1 MCLLAKAWRVA
12 RGGLPAWV
20 AWGYRADL
28 RGIFFTQIP
37 QMIDGVRHDAW
48 RAAAQAR
55 RGYEPNS
62 A

>member
-1 MCLLAKAWRVA
+1 MCHLAKAWRVA

-20 AWGYRADL
+20 AWGYRTDQ

-48 RAAAQAR
+48 WAAAPAR
-55 RGYEPNS
+55 RCYEPNS

>member
-1 MCLLAKAWRVA
+1 MCHLAKAWRVA

-20 AWGYRADL
+20 AWGYRTDQ

-48 RAAAQAR
+48 WA
-55 RGYEPNS
+55 S

>member
-1 MCLLAKAWRVA
+1 MCHLAKARRVA

-20 AWGYRADL
+20 AWGYRTDQ

-48 RAAAQAR
+48 WA
-55 RGYEPNS
+55 S